1 MYYRNSQVKA
11 SKELSQLCAN
21 PARFIGKTHTAYNN
35 SDKRTFIS
43 ATPMAAY
50 LSCRADST
58 VEQQELPCFVFWN
71 NQKGYPSDWRYIIC
85 LIFII
90 LVPMHPISVVAKAHC
105 TLTLAHYLCKCTLPH
120 LLERNLLQLF
130 RFFWPL
136 KSPLTTSTATTT
148 CGDQCRTSTLDPI
161 GRS

>member
-1 MYYRNSQVKA
+1 MKA

-58 VEQQELPCFVFWN
+58 VEQLELPCFVFWN

-90 LVPMHPISVVAKAHC
+90 WVPMHPISVVAKAHC